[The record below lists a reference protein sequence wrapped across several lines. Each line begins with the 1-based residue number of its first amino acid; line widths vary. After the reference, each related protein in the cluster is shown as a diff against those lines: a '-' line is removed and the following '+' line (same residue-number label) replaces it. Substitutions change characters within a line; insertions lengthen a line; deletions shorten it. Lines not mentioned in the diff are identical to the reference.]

1 MSVAID
7 PAYEE
12 FINPHQCVKYR
23 LNDYDPRFYQKEVFH
38 AFSKGFKRVFWV
50 KHRRAG
56 GDVTAIN
63 LLIRYMYREP
73 GIYHYVFPTY
83 SEARKVIWNG
93 MTRAGKRFLDYFPKD
108 LLLKKPNSSFMTI
121 HMRTQCGRESIFQ
134 LVGSD
139 HYHDLRGNN
148 AIFVVQS
155 ETAYQHPGVFEEIYM
170 PILEENKGRLLTLST
185 YFGRNHFYRLG
196 EMARNDSEWAFLDHN
211 IEYTKVVSEADIDK
225 LRRQG
230 ISEDHIQQEFYNNP
244 NVGAIGTYYARQI
257 NQMRLNGQIGNYP
270 WNPNYPVYT
279 AWDLGTVNN
288 RIVFFQIIGS
298 GKFFIDEYDD
308 STGGFDEICKHV
320 RDLPYLR
327 ELDILPPDA
336 EGLES
341 LAETRVSMLRSRGI
355 KARVLQRKEIGGLED
370 RIECVRGQLPMIRI
384 DESKCSKTIEALA
397 GYRQQYNAITKTY
410 ERYPAKD
417 HCRHFADAFGYA
429 CQAFRLLQ
437 PSTNSY
443 DPKKTTLRRGRVH
456 F

>member
-1 MSVAID
+1 MMDA
-7 PAYEE
+7 AYQE
-12 FINPHQCVKYR
+12 FICPKEKKIFP
-23 LNDYDPRFYQKEVFH
+23 LNDYVPRDYQLEIFE
-38 AFSKGFKRVFWV
+38 AFSQGFKKVHWR
-50 KHRRAG
+50 KHRRCG
-56 GDVTAIN
+56 GDVTAVNIN
-63 LLIRYMYREP
+63 VRFMFREP
-73 GIYHYVFPTY
+73 GVYHYVFPTY

-93 MTRAGKRFLDYFPKD
+93 ITRSGKRFLDYFPKD
-108 LLLKKPNSSFMTI
+108 LIIGKPNSSFMTI
-121 HMRTQCGRESIFQ
+121 RMRTICGRESIFQ

-139 HYHDLRGNN
+139 RYNELRGNN
-148 AIFVVQS
+148 AIFVTLS
-155 ETAYQHPGVFEEIYM
+155 ESAYQHPGVYDEIYM
-170 PILEENKGRLLTLST
+170 PILQENKGRLLELST
-185 YFGRNHFYRLG
+185 LFGRNHFYKRG
-196 EMARNDSEWAFLDHN
+196 EMARNDPDWKFIDHN
-211 IEYTKVVSEADIDK
+211 IEYTKVVSEEDIDK

-230 ISEDHIQQEFYNNP
+230 IPEDHIQQEFFNNP
-244 NVGAIGTYYARQI
+244 NIGAIGTYYAKQI
-257 NQMRLNGQIGNYP
+257 NQMRLNGQIGHFP

-298 GKFFIDEYDD
+298 AKFFIDEYDD

-336 EGLES
+336 EGIES

-355 KARVLQRKEIGGLED
+355 KARVLQRREIGGLED
-370 RIECVRGQLPMIRI
+370 RIECVRSQLPMIRI
-384 DESKCSKTIEALA
+384 DESKCPKLIDALS

-429 CQAFRLLQ
+429 CQSFRFLET
-437 PSTNSY
+437 SNKY
-443 DPKKTTLRRGRVH
+443 DPKKTTLRRGRVR